1 MLKNKDDKI
10 KVAILMGGP
19 SSEHEI
25 SLKSGENVFNNLNKN
40 KYYAEKIIIDKE
52 GNWPISFKELKE
64 KFDICFIALHGKYGE
79 DGYVQLILEKFKMP
93 YTGSSSLVSAL
104 CMNKYLTIDILKK
117 ENILVPNSL
126 LISKIQWSKNKDLV
140 LKRVINY
147 FDFPIINK
155 PNDHG
160 SSYLISLVK
169 NLNDLE
175 NSFDQIFKV
184 SHYALVE
191 EYIKGREL
199 TCGVLDYGIKNTAY
213 PLLPTEIIVRDRE
226 FFDYHAKYN
235 SKLTL
240 EITPP
245 KLNHFLIELV
255 QKQALK
261 IHKILNCSGISRS
274 DFILTQDNKLYFLEI
289 NTIPG
294 LTERSLIPQA
304 ALKSGISFESLL
316 DRIILA
322 GFNNFKIR

>member
-1 MLKNKDDKI
+1 MLKEKI

-25 SLKSGENVFNNLNKN
+25 SLRSGENVFNNLNKE
-40 KYYAEKIIIDKE
+40 KYKAEKIIIDKQ
-52 GNWPISFKELKE
+52 GNWPITLNELKE
-64 KFDICFIALHGKYGE
+64 NFDICFIALHGKYGE
-79 DGYVQLILEKFKMP
+79 DGYIQLILEKIKMP

-104 CMNKYLTIDILKK
+104 CMNKYLTIEILKK
-117 ENILVPNSL
+117 ENILTPNSL
-126 LISKIQWSKNKDLV
+126 LISKIEWQRNKE
-140 LKRVINY
+140 VIIKKIKNY
-147 FDFPIINK
+147 FNLPIVNK

-160 SSYLISLVK
+160 SSYLIFLVK
-169 NLNDLE
+169 NFNDLE
-175 NSFDQIFKV
+175 FSFEKIFKE

-191 EYIKGREL
+191 EYIKGKEI
-199 TCGVLDYGIKNTAY
+199 TCGVLDYGIKNSAY
-213 PLLPTEIIVRDRE
+213 ALLPTEIIVRDRE
-226 FFDYHAKYN
+226 FFDYYAKYD

-245 KLNHFLIELV
+245 RLNHSLIEFI

-261 IHKILNCSGISRS
+261 IHNILNCRGISRS

-304 ALKSGISFESLL
+304 ALKTGISFESLI

-322 GFNNFKIR
+322 GFNSFKR